1 MNISEKL
8 KIIGQVSEL
17 TQEKLAHELGVSFA
31 TVNSWINGR
40 SGPRKKAEERIDSLY
55 KKTTGQ
61 QAIPADMLQAKKRL
75 IRSRKVQ
82 YKKPLKTILARRDI
96 YDELVLAL
104 TYNTNSI
111 EGSTLSENETA
122 QVLFGNR
129 PLANKSLTE
138 QMEAKNHQ
146 AAFHYLVRH
155 LSKKTYID
163 EDLILKI
170 HSILLN
176 GIYDD
181 AGFYRR
187 HGVRILGANVP
198 TANHLKVPE
207 LMKKLSED
215 IREGKKDVISH
226 VSEIHSRFEQI
237 HPFADGNGRVGRL
250 VMNAMLLLKGLPP
263 AIIRQENKQYYYTCL
278 RKAQTENDISL
289 LEDMVCDVVIEGFS
303 MLEKKEKVTGYS
315 KVK

>member
-1 MNISEKL
+1 MKTAEKL
-8 KIIGQVSEL
+8 KIIRQVSGL
-17 TQEKLAHELGVSFA
+17 TQERLAHELGVSFP
-31 TVNSWINGR
+31 TLNSWINGK
-40 SGPRKKAEERIDSLY
+40 SVPREKAKSKIDQLY
-55 KKTTGQ
+55 RKATGQ
-61 QAIPADMLQAKKRL
+61 QTIPAGMLQAKKKL
-75 IRSRKVQ
+75 IQSRKTQ
-82 YKKPLKTILARRDI
+82 YPNPLKTILSRPDI
-96 YDELVLAL
+96 YDELVLSL

-122 QVLFGNR
+122 QVLFGSR

-146 AAFHYLVRH
+146 AAFHYLIKH
-155 LSKKTYID
+155 LNEKRGID

-187 HGVRILGANVP
+187 HGVRIIGANVP

-207 LMKKLSED
+207 LMGRLSAD
-215 IREGKKDVISH
+215 IGAKRKDVISH

-250 VMNAMLLLKGLPP
+250 IMNAMLLSKGLPP

-278 RKAQTENDISL
+278 RKAQAENDISL
-289 LEDMVCDVVIEGFS
+289 LEDMVCDAVIDGFS
-303 MLEKKEKVTGYS
+303 MLEKKRED
-315 KVK
+315 